1 MTALA
6 ALSVVVSI
14 LALTVSGITAWLTLL
29 RRGTVKMTQ
38 PTVIYFGPDG
48 GWRERPP
55 LKVFLRT
62 LLYATGKRGCIVEGM
77 FIRLR
82 RGETSQNF
90 SVWVYGETGNLHRG
104 SGLAVPEGGIAA
116 DHHFVLPS
124 DGTPFQF
131 LPGSYALDVFA
142 ILVGDHASLL
152 LYSIQLELSSDHA
165 NALLQPE
172 QGVYFDWGPD
182 AGRYYA
188 HVRPH
193 PAPPALQEMLP

>member
-1 MTALA
+1 MLA
-6 ALSVVVSI
+6 ITVLSFVVSI
-14 LALTVSGITAWLTLL
+14 LALVVSGITAWLALL
-29 RRGTVKMTQ
+29 RRGTAKMTQ

-48 GWRERPP
+48 GRIQRPP
-55 LKVFLRT
+55 LKVYLRT

-90 SVWVYGETGNLHRG
+90 NIWVYGESLDLHRG
-104 SGLAVPEGGIAA
+104 SGLAVPESGIAA
-116 DHHFVLPS
+116 DHHFILPS

-131 LPGSYALDVFA
+131 LPGSYVLDVFA
-142 ILVGDHASLL
+142 TLVGDHVPLL
-152 LYSIQLELSSDHA
+152 LYSVRLELGGDHA
-165 NALLQPE
+165 NALPS

-182 AGRYYA
+182 AGRYHA

-193 PAPPALQEMLP
+193 PMSPAYEKL

>member
-1 MTALA
+1 
-6 ALSVVVSI
+6 
-14 LALTVSGITAWLTLL
+14 
-29 RRGTVKMTQ
+29 MTQ

-48 GWRERPP
+48 GWRQRPP
-55 LKVFLRT
+55 SKVYLRT
-62 LLYATGKRGCIVEGM
+62 LLYATGKRGCIIEGM

-90 SVWVYGETGNLHRG
+90 SIWVYGETGDLRRG
-104 SGLAVPEGGIAA
+104 SGLAVPESGVAA

-131 LPGSYALDVFA
+131 LQGSYTLDVFA
-142 ILVGDHASLL
+142 TLIGNRPPLP
-152 LYSIQLELSSDHA
+152 LYSVQLDLSRDLA
-165 NALLQPE
+165 DALTQPA

-182 AGRYYA
+182 AGKYHA

-193 PAPPALQEMLP
+193 PAPPALPETSP